1 MYKHRD
7 KVDEPQNS
15 SIFYIKKAQSLHKI
29 PKSDQFSGQVARS
42 KVAYPNFA
50 PLDVSPSIV
59 NYSTFEPF
67 GINFLFLVALCYEL
81 NC

>member
-1 MYKHRD
+1 MKFIH
-7 KVDEPQNS
+7 
-15 SIFYIKKAQSLHKI
+15 FYIKKAQSSHKI
-29 PKSDQFSGQVARS
+29 PKSDQSSGQVVRS
-42 KVAYPNFA
+42 KVAYLNFA

-59 NYSTFEPF
+59 NYLTFEPF

>member
-1 MYKHRD
+1 MKFVH
-7 KVDEPQNS
+7 
-15 SIFYIKKAQSLHKI
+15 FYIKKARSSHKI

-42 KVAYPNFA
+42 KVAFPNFA
-50 PLDVSPSIV
+50 PLDISPNIV